1 MRDIDRRWI
10 IIGSA
15 VVTGLVVFVIGLAIG
30 RSTSG
35 SETAAG
41 AGSIVSDDSDAT
53 FSTNPV
59 GDPSS
64 ATIPPQD
71 VPAGG
76 IPEYGITS
84 ERDGL
89 VTALTEAGVA
99 GGARDAILTTAD
111 EVCFHL
117 ERLEAQGR
125 SPAFAVRVVWNESLA
140 QLPSIH
146 IAAFAAVFVAA
157 PRFLCRDSIGY
168 ADDIAYWLGY

>member
-15 VVTGLVVFVIGLAIG
+15 VVAGLVFVIGLAIG

-35 SETAAG
+35 SEPAAG
-41 AGSIVSDDSDAT
+41 AGSIVSDAT
-53 FSTNPV
+53 FPTNAV
-59 GDPSS
+59 GGPSS

-76 IPEYGITS
+76 IPKYGIAS

-99 GGARDAILTTAD
+99 GEARDAILTTAD

-117 ERLEAQGR
+117 ERLQAQGR

-140 QLPSIH
+140 QLPSTD

-168 ADDIAYWLGY
+168 ADDVAYWLGY